1 MAYESSSKKRKNTKC
16 EHNRGI
22 LMHRYDVKVAK
33 ELEYP
38 PIVIE
43 KLQKEKDPIAR
54 SRILVDAR
62 HGLYDELE

>member
-16 EHNRGI
+16 EHNRDI
-22 LMHRYDVKVAK
+22 SMHKYDVKVAK

-62 HGLYDELE
+62 HGLYD

>member
-16 EHNRGI
+16 EHNRDI

-43 KLQKEKDPIAR
+43 KIQKEKDPIAR

>member
-1 MAYESSSKKRKNTKC
+1 MAYESANEKRKNTKY
-16 EHNRGI
+16 EHKHNT

-62 HGLYDELE
+62 HGLYD

>member
-1 MAYESSSKKRKNTKC
+1 MEYESSSKKRKNTKC
-16 EHNRGI
+16 EHHRDI
-22 LMHRYDVKVAK
+22 LMHQYDVKVAK

-43 KLQKEKDPIAR
+43 KIQKEKDPIAR

-62 HGLYDELE
+62 HGLYD

>member
-1 MAYESSSKKRKNTKC
+1 MAYESSIEKRKNTKC
-16 EHNRGI
+16 EHKVGI
-22 LMHRYDVKVAK
+22 LMHRHDVKVAK

-62 HGLYDELE
+62 HGLYD

>member
-16 EHNRGI
+16 EHKRDT
-22 LMHRYDVKVAK
+22 LRHQYDVKVAK

-43 KLQKEKDPIAR
+43 KIQKEKDPIAR

-62 HGLYDELE
+62 HGLYD

>member
-1 MAYESSSKKRKNTKC
+1 MAYKSSSEKRKNTKY
-16 EHNRGI
+16 EHKRDI
-22 LMHRYDVKVAK
+22 LMHRYDVEVAK

-62 HGLYDELE
+62 HGLYD

>member
-1 MAYESSSKKRKNTKC
+1 MAYESSSKKSKNTKC
-16 EHNRGI
+16 EYNRDI
-22 LMHRYDVKVAK
+22 LMHRYDVEVAK

-38 PIVIE
+38 PIVIA